1 MLPTLVVHF
10 SYTPE
15 NVSTRKNN
23 LTFKILMKMTIRK
36 ITFLLLLFIPVLAW
50 SQDSPKTNNRAL
62 KNIKKFTEMCDLTP
76 DQVAQVKQIY
86 VAFRK
91 KRKKIN
97 NQESSRQQKAEAL
110 SKIKEERKQKVY
122 NLLTPEQKR
131 IMDEYTKKKKIRSSS
146 H

>member
-1 MLPTLVVHF
+1 
-10 SYTPE
+10 
-15 NVSTRKNN
+15 
-23 LTFKILMKMTIRK
+23 MKMTIRK

-50 SQDSPKTNNRAL
+50 SQDSPKTNKRAL
-62 KNIKKFTEMCDLTP
+62 KNIKKFTEMCELTP

-110 SKIKEERKQKVY
+110 SKIKEERK
-122 NLLTPEQKR
+122 
-131 IMDEYTKKKKIRSSS
+131 
-146 H
+146 